1 VTEVALYFGR
11 LLPLLLGPWIA
22 QHLMTEVALFG
33 RLMPSLVGLWFA
45 WQRIV
50 SEGALTGNVQLPLLG
65 PWILQ
70 LVLTEVALFGRLLPT
85 MVGLWFMQ
93 PLVTEGAWFVCFLSS
108 FVLTALLSISFVV
121 CRSSISLVLMLFSPS
136 SCCTA
141 CSSVPRPPGGGL
153 PPPGWVMVLGS
164 WLRSGSWMVAM
175 PAGCVGCWACPPARP
190 LLGPASVAC
199 CSVAFW
205 CSLTVV
211 MGGLPRR
218 IGSWSFSLIRRRGF
232 RSSSCSCTESAAAG
246 AG

>member
-1 VTEVALYFGR
+1 MVTEVALYFGR

-50 SEGALTGNVQLPLLG
+50 SEGALTGNVQPPLLG

-108 FVLTALLSISFVV
+108 LA
-121 CRSSISLVLMLFSPS
+121 
-136 SCCTA
+136 
-141 CSSVPRPPGGGL
+141 
-153 PPPGWVMVLGS
+153 
-164 WLRSGSWMVAM
+164 
-175 PAGCVGCWACPPARP
+175 PAGAGC
-190 LLGPASVAC
+190 GPASQRT
-199 CSVAFW
+199 F
-205 CSLTVV
+205 
-211 MGGLPRR
+211 P
-218 IGSWSFSLIRRRGF
+218 
-232 RSSSCSCTESAAAG
+232 AAG
-246 AG
+246 RPLRSPWTVA